1 MALHT
6 VGELKD
12 EVSAILQNLNLDQVT
27 NVNGALERAARTVV
41 QQADIPEASGRQQ
54 IDLYGG
60 VYYYPAPSTIFGG
73 ALNLIR
79 RQGDASTPWDYN
91 YKTDIDQFTR
101 AKHFQPNGYLID
113 FEYLNGV
120 AQMGISTPATF
131 PKLVIDSMSETT
143 GWAVGG
149 SASSLAQD
157 TINYFQQPASL
168 RFTLTG
174 SSSGYIEKTLTNAID
189 MSDYEGVGVVFLA
202 IYTPGTTTL
211 TNIDLRIG
219 SDSSNYASVT
229 ETEGFMGAWIANNWL
244 LVALDLATA
253 SNTGTP
259 DFSAIDYVRCTVNHT
274 ATLTNFRMGGL
285 WTSLA
290 APHELLFQSSAIFL
304 NSSGVPTQAISGDGN
319 TIVLND
325 AAYNIYVHESALT
338 IAIQQGGTLASAFV
352 QMLRGMLYGGIG
364 NDMGLYAMYR
374 ADNPSQELRTVGSY
388 YDAGYGGDYGSR
400 GGRY

>member
-12 EVSAILQNLNLDQVT
+12 EVSAILQNINLSQVT
-27 NVNGALERAARTVV
+27 NVNGALERAARTTV
-41 QQADIPEASGRQQ
+41 QQADIPEASGRTA
-54 IDLYGG
+54 INLYGG
-60 VYYYPAPSTIFGG
+60 VMYYPAPSTIFGG

-79 RQGDASTPWDYN
+79 RQGDASNPWDYN

-101 AKHFQPNGYLID
+101 AKHYQPNGYLID

-120 AQMGISTPATF
+120 AQMGISTPAVL
-131 PKLVIDSMSETT
+131 PQLIIDPMNETS
-143 GWAVGG
+143 GWTAGG
-149 SASSLAQD
+149 SATGLAQD
-157 TINYFQQPASL
+157 TVNYYQQPASL

-174 SSSGYIEKTLTNAID
+174 SSSGYIEKTLTNSID
-189 MSDYEGVGVVFLA
+189 LSSYEGVGVVFLA

-211 TNIDLRIG
+211 TNINLRIG

-229 ETEGFMGAWIANNWL
+229 ETEGFLGAWIANNWL

-253 SNTGTP
+253 TNTGTP

-285 WTSLA
+285 WTSIA
-290 APHELLFQSSAIFL
+290 TPHELLYQSSAIFL
-304 NSSGVPTQAISGDGN
+304 DSSGNPTQSITGDGN

-325 AAYNIYVHESALT
+325 AAYNIYVHEAALT
-338 IAIQQGGTLASAFV
+338 IAVQQGGSLASNFV
-352 QMLRGMLYGGIG
+352 QMLRLILYGGG
-364 NDMGLYAMYR
+364 SDLGLYNMYR
-374 ADNPSQELRTVGSY
+374 ADNPSQELRTVGTY
-388 YDAGYGGDYGSR
+388 YDSSYGGDYGSR
-400 GGRY
+400 GGRN